1 MIMMMRRLSVF
12 IASIALCCP
21 ISAAVKDYVLKVQ
34 EKYPHDGSA
43 YTQGLFFHDGTMYES
58 TGQYGQSS
66 VRIVDYRTGKVVKSV
81 RMAARHFGEGS
92 CIVDG
97 KLYVLTWKN
106 KMAFIYDPA
115 TLKCLKTLSY
125 PRDGWGLTGIPE
137 DARKD
142 FAGAVMVASDG
153 SSSIYFLDRKLS
165 TLKSVTVKLNG
176 RPMRLLNELEWIDG
190 KIWANVYTTDLIL
203 IIDPATGNVIGKM
216 DCSSLIPQDK
226 RTPSMDVLN
235 GIAVRHTD
243 KGEDE
248 IFLTGKNWPWMFRV
262 SVSER

>member
-1 MIMMMRRLSVF
+1 MVAQIDEMIEVLVLAAYEERTVDRHWYGESHGAEELRATVE
-12 IASIALCCP
+12 LC
-21 ISAAVKDYVLKVQ
+21 
-34 EKYPHDGSA
+34 
-43 YTQGLFFHDGTMYES
+43 
-58 TGQYGQSS
+58 
-66 VRIVDYRTGKVVKSV
+66 VRIY
-81 RMAARHFGEGS
+81 
-92 CIVDG
+92 I
-97 KLYVLTWKN
+97 
-106 KMAFIYDPA
+106 
-115 TLKCLKTLSY
+115 
-125 PRDGWGLTGIPE
+125 
-137 DARKD
+137 
-142 FAGAVMVASDG
+142 
-153 SSSIYFLDRKLS
+153 
-165 TLKSVTVKLNG
+165 VTVKLNG